1 MIDYNLIFSFALA
14 FLITF
19 ASVPIVRV
27 IAFKLN
33 AVDVPRDNR
42 RMHKRPIPRM
52 GGAAIFLGFIVSVA
66 CFTAVIDH
74 ELIAILAGALIIV
87 VVGILDDI
95 YQLKPLIKLLGQVL
109 AAVVV
114 IWGGVR
120 IDFFSNPF
128 VMGETVINL
137 NFLSIPVTF
146 VWIILITNAVNL
158 IDGLDGLAASIS
170 GISALALVFLSIVMG
185 IPNIGVVLV
194 AVAGACFG
202 FLPFNQHPAKIFMG
216 DTGALFLGFILS
228 TLSIQG
234 FFKGFTVL
242 SLLIP
247 VLVLGIPLFDT
258 SFAILRRLV
267 KRQGIM
273 HADRGHLH
281 HKLIDRGFSQR
292 ETVTMLCTMSSM
304 LAFTAVV
311 LSTKGINRAIVLIIA
326 IVLFGF
332 CSGIYA
338 KNKSIAKEYIEN
350 LNEEESK
357 EENINEEN

>member
-1 MIDYNLIFSFALA
+1 MVDYNLIFGFALA

-42 RMHKRPIPRM
+42 RMHKKPIPRM

-66 CFTAVIDH
+66 CFTGVIDH
-74 ELIAILAGALIIV
+74 ELIAILVGALIIV
-87 VVGILDDI
+87 IVGILDDI
-95 YQLKPLIKLLGQVL
+95 YQLKPVVKLIGQIV
-109 AAVVV
+109 AAIVV

-120 IDFFSNPF
+120 IDFFTIPF
-128 VMGETVINL
+128 AMGGKLINL
-137 NFLSIPVTF
+137 DFLSIPVTF

-170 GISALALVFLSIVMG
+170 GISALALVFLTIVMD
-185 IPNIGVVLV
+185 IPHIGVVLV

-234 FFKGFTVL
+234 FFKGYTLV
-242 SLLIP
+242 SLIIP
-247 VLVLGIPLFDT
+247 IIVLGLPLFDT
-258 SFAILRRLV
+258 SFAILRRLA
-267 KRQGIM
+267 KGQGIM

-281 HKLIDRGFSQR
+281 HKLIDKGFSQR
-292 ETVTMLCTMSSM
+292 ETVTMLCTLSSM
-304 LAFTAVV
+304 LSFTAVV
-311 LSTKGINRAIVLIIA
+311 LITKGLNRAIVLVIA
-326 IVLFGF
+326 MVLFGF

-338 KNKSIAKEYIEN
+338 KNKSIAKEYIDN
-350 LNEEESK
+350 LNEEENK
-357 EENINEEN
+357 EENENEKN